1 MELID
6 YQDAR
11 PIYEQIVENFK
22 MQILKGVLEPDE
34 QMPSVR
40 NLAMELSTNPNTIQK
55 AYTVLE
61 GQGFIYTVKV
71 RGNFVSGDESLKEAK
86 KTSPYLTLSSHHEI
100 GGGTVAV
107 LINETRLPRGKRLSR
122 SRYS

>member
-22 MQILKGVLEPDE
+22 MQILKGVLQPDE

-61 GQGFIYTVKV
+61 GQGFIYTVKG

-86 KTSPYLTLSSHHEI
+86 QRELSERLEKLFLEAEEI
-100 GGGTVAV
+100 GISRME
-107 LINETRLPRGKRLSR
+107 LIKNIPQKGKS
-122 SRYS
+122 